1 MKKKLLSLICL
12 ALFAGVTVNAEIY
25 SGYCSE
31 TLNWTLD
38 SETGVLELV
47 PSGGATEFYI
57 NSYDWRSDQYRDLI
71 KTVVLPEGLEGIRD
85 YAFNDC
91 RNLTSVNIPST
102 VKYIYYDAFYGCNS
116 LTSLTIPASV
126 TFIGCSAFPY
136 NIPELI
142 FEGAVPPT
150 LDCSFS
156 CGVVLVPYE
165 ALSAYN
171 EAWPN
176 NANDIFP
183 NIPDDHRELTV
194 TARTDNKSAI
204 HVALG
209 DEDLEKVTSLKV
221 NGTINSY
228 DIMIIRNKMVNLREL
243 DLTDV
248 IIVANKYEYY
258 TGQCSVDSVLTA
270 HAFDN
275 TRIRVAKLPK
285 VLKRIEESTF
295 NYKTIRELEIN
306 SGNIADKAFIAC
318 SALQKVTIKNCDSI
332 GEFAFMGSGLT
343 SITIPASVRYIGKFA
358 FAGIGSYYRD
368 YLECDNNIRYHSL
381 TPIEQHDG
389 YIEYGGCSYSTN
401 NVILQPGKNYVLW
414 YDNVCYPAEKVDE
427 EYWRFWN
434 GVDWRYFYYWDYPVV
449 NFITYN
455 NQLNILQS
463 NYLSFSFRYGNGTD
477 YYYNC
482 RYYCCAGHLQSV
494 EFEKGSRIT
503 EFEPCVFSGN
513 EELTDFVFPENLQFI
528 GYEAL
533 GSCAVDSLV
542 IPESVF
548 YIDNFAFTNSKC
560 RYIVLPQAVEEINPY
575 TFYKSQNLQEVKVP
589 ATIRTVGDYAFNE
602 CPNIKSVYTYTV
614 EPTQINQQTFSC
626 WHNANLYVPKTSYYT
641 YFYNTQWSQ
650 FLKLIPFEEDYD
662 YFYVNDDYELGGD
675 DIITGQPDADLNP
688 GSGFVV
694 TGDTP
699 QEMGEI
705 TQHITQSLSAS
716 IVACEQ
722 SLLSSKLRIKVSME
736 SGVWYFLCF
745 PFDLPLSSIA
755 WLGQFAIYEYNGAIR
770 AANGSGGWVKNT
782 ASTLKAGK
790 GYIFQS
796 AISGDIEFTIPNP
809 VFSCNLVE
817 QLLPVYAASAAY
829 DANWTLIGNPFPA
842 YFDMDEL
849 FSAGFNAPVYV
860 RSKDRDDYDV
870 YMPHDD
876 EYHFHPY
883 EAFFVQNPGDVA
895 GVINWNADGR
905 ETLKQAQEKS
915 NKPARRMAVQDNRH
929 FVELRLA
936 SEDLTQGDHTRVVFN
951 DEAQMAYELG
961 RDAVKMAGK
970 APVRLYSLDSETQYA
985 INERPAENGYVQLGF
1000 SVAKDG
1006 DYVLS
1011 ASRLDASVTIY
1022 DNVEKQE
1029 VDLTLGDYH
1038 FHAKAGV
1045 DNERFAISRIKQAVT
1060 SIDELSNVIEGK
1072 VNVYS
1077 ISGILMAEQ
1086 VELNEL
1092 QLPAGAYV
1100 FQSDK
1105 MTRTVILK

>member
-1 MKKKLLSLICL
+1 MKKKLLSLICM

-47 PSGGATEFYI
+47 PSGDATELYM
-57 NSYDWRSDQYRDLI
+57 NNLDWRSDQYRSLI
-71 KTVVLPEGLEGIRD
+71 KTVILPEGLQSIYS
-85 YAFNDC
+85 YAFEYCN
-91 RNLTSVNIPST
+91 NLSSINIPST
-102 VKYIYYDAFYGCNS
+102 VTSIGYETFYGCNR
-116 LTSLTIPASV
+116 LFSLTIPASV
-126 TFIGCSAFPY
+126 TYLGEYPFPS
-136 NIPELI
+136 NITLI
-142 FEGAVPPT
+142 FEGNTPPSLNGYIYFSAAYVPQ
-150 LDCSFS
+150 
-156 CGVVLVPYE
+156 E
-165 ALSAYN
+165 ALSAYK

-209 DEDLEKVTSLKV
+209 DADLEKVTSLKV

-258 TGQCSVDSVLTA
+258 TGICSVDSVLTA

-275 TRIRVAKLPK
+275 SRIQVAKLPK
-285 VLKRIEESTF
+285 VLKRIEESPF
-295 NYKTIRELEIN
+295 NPKTIREVEIN
-306 SGNIADKAFIAC
+306 SGNIADKAFINC
-318 SALQKVTIKNCDSI
+318 FNLQKVTIENCDSI

-343 SITIPASVRYIGKFA
+343 LITIPASIRYIGKFA
-358 FAGIGSYYRD
+358 FAGIDQNYMSNFDCSYARAH
-368 YLECDNNIRYHSL
+368 NF
-381 TPIEQHDG
+381 TPVEQHDG
-389 YIEYGGCSYSTN
+389 YIEYEDRSYYMN
-401 NVILQPGKNYVLW
+401 NIILQPGKNYVLW
-414 YDNVCYPAEKVDE
+414 YDNVCYPAERVDGNE
-427 EYWRFWN
+427 WRFWN
-434 GVDWRYFYYWDYPVV
+434 GVEWTLFYNWDYPVV
-449 NFITYN
+449 SFTSFN
-455 NQLNILQS
+455 NQLTIVNEYS
-463 NYLSFSFRYGNGTD
+463 LSFEFRYGEGNR
-477 YYYNC
+477 YYYYCEDRC
-482 RYYCCAGHLQSV
+482 RGGHLQSV
-494 EFEKGSRIT
+494 EFEKGSLLT

-513 EELTDFVFPENLQFI
+513 EELTNIVFPENLQFI

-542 IPESVF
+542 IPETVF
-548 YIDNFAFTNSKC
+548 YVDNFAFTNSKC
-560 RYIVLPQAVEEINPY
+560 RYIVLPQAIEGINPY
-575 TFYKSQNLQEVKVP
+575 TFYGSQNLLEVKVP
-589 ATIRTVGDYAFNE
+589 SSIRTIGDYAFDK

-626 WHNANLYVPKTSYYT
+626 WQNANLYVPKTSYYT
-641 YFYNTQWSQ
+641 YYYNTQWSQ

-782 ASTLKAGK
+782 ASTLSAGK